1 MSYKMSYDKDNRL
14 IISDI
19 ECACGSVH
27 NKPDQ
32 DIYVGGGI
40 IDNTAGYI
48 QKRAYGKHCVLVAD
62 NITWDIAGAKVSALL
77 KAAGFKVHDCVLKR
91 KERLEPDE
99 TAVGEVFLALQP
111 DTDFLVSVGSG
122 SITDTTRVVAARVNL
137 PQVCI
142 GTAPSM
148 DGYTSSICPLTY
160 RGVKIHR
167 PGKCPEIIICDT
179 DILRTAPMDMVCAGV
194 GDVLGKYIAK
204 ADWKIGRA
212 INDEVYCDVCGEI
225 VTDALERLLG
235 NIDEI
240 KARSEKGIRLLTEA
254 LLLSGMTI
262 MIIGHTRAVAS
273 VEHNVAHYWEM
284 MQMFR
289 GKPAPGHGASVG
301 VSTLLVWPVF
311 KRFAKEDL
319 SSVDPDAVRKGAIS
333 REARIEW
340 MNKAY
345 GPAAQPIMD
354 ENEGDFL
361 SWEEQERRITRA
373 QTRFGEIKQCID
385 EMPPV
390 SVIED
395 AMRRLGASMTPEELG
410 IDTELLNTSMRCAK
424 DYRTR
429 YTLFKL
435 ISECG
440 LEDKYLEDYPLV

>member
-1 MSYKMSYDKDNRL
+1 MSYKMSYDEDGRL
-14 IISDI
+14 IISGI
-19 ECACGSVH
+19 ECACGSQH
-27 NKPDQ
+27 NEPTQ
-32 DIYVGGGI
+32 DIYVGSGI
-40 IDNTAGYI
+40 IDKTAAYI
-48 QKRAYGKHCVLVAD
+48 KKRNYGAHCVLVAD
-62 NITWDIAGAKVSALL
+62 NITWDIAGARLSAHLRSAGYAVSECILRRN
-77 KAAGFKVHDCVLKR
+77 G
-91 KERLEPDE
+91 RLEPDE

-122 SITDTTRVVAARVNL
+122 SITDTVRVVAARVNL
-137 PQVCI
+137 PQVCV

-167 PGKCPEIIICDT
+167 PGKCPEIIVCDT
-179 DILRTAPMDMVCAGV
+179 DILKTAPMDMVCAGV

-204 ADWKIGRA
+204 ADWKIGRI

-225 VTDALERLLG
+225 VTDALERLLN

-273 VEHNVAHYWEM
+273 VEHNIAHYWEM
-284 MQMFR
+284 MQMFA

-301 VSTLLVWPVF
+301 VSTLLVWPIF
-311 KRFAKEDL
+311 KRFANEDL
-319 SSVDPDAVRKGAIS
+319 SALDYEAIRKNAPDRA
-333 REARIEW
+333 ARTVW
-340 MNKAY
+340 MKKAY
-345 GPAAQPIMD
+345 GPAADAIME

-361 SWEEQERRITRA
+361 SWEEQKRRITRA
-373 QTRFGEIKQCID
+373 EARFSEIRRCID

-390 SVIED
+390 SRLED
-395 AMRRLGASMTPEELG
+395 AMKRLGAPMTPAELG
-410 IDTELLNTSMRCAK
+410 IDTPLLNLSMRCAK

-440 LEDKYLEDYPLV
+440 LEDKYLKDYPIC